1 MLLPMRNSLQPNS
14 ATCLSFVLRVGRFS
28 PYEVTGPD
36 WSLLDRDVLGWIGS
50 GGIDRELLL
59 SLDEARRVVE
69 PGAAEIAAG
78 RATTEDCRNI
88 RQAYAKMEVAC
99 RDPGAATQADK
110 AFHLAILD
118 ATHNPVLRSFRTA
131 VDAMLDAVFAATI
144 PMLEPNLPNHEAV
157 ATAIEAGD
165 PAAARAAMDRLL
177 DRTRALIDVRP

>member
-1 MLLPMRNSLQPNS
+1 MLSPMRNSLQPNS

-59 SLDEARRVVE
+59 SLDQARRVVE

-131 VDAMLDAVFAATI
+131 VDAML
-144 PMLEPNLPNHEAV
+144 EPNLPNREAV

-165 PAAARAAMDRLL
+165 PAAVRAAMDRLL